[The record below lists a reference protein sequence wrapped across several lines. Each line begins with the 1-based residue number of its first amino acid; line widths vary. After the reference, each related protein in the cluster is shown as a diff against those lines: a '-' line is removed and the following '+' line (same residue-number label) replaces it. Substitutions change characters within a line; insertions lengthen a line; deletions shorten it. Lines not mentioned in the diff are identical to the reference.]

1 MNTAKLEQRMRAML
15 ETIDRHF
22 YETAACTG
30 YDAMPTAVCAAIA
43 ATPRHLFVP
52 EADKS
57 QAYRDCPLPIG
68 LGQTISQ
75 PFIVALMTTLV
86 RPGPGDRVLEVGTGC
101 GYQAAVLAQLVD
113 SVYTLEIVEPLADA
127 AKKLLAS
134 MQLDNVYCSCKNGSA
149 GDAEHAPFDSIIV
162 TAAAADVPDA
172 LIQQL
177 RPGGRIVIPV
187 GVPGHGQQLT
197 LLTKS
202 PSGEVGRREVLAV
215 QFVPFTGR

>member
-1 MNTAKLEQRMRAML
+1 MRTML

-22 YETAACTG
+22 NETAACTG
-30 YDAMPTAVCAAIA
+30 LDAMPSEVRAAIA

-52 EADKS
+52 EAERFR
-57 QAYRDCPLPIG
+57 AYRDCPLPIG

-75 PFIVALMTTLV
+75 PFIVALMTALL
-86 RPGPGDRVLEVGTGC
+86 RPGRGDRVLEVGTGC
-101 GYQAAVLAQLVD
+101 GYQAAVLAQLVE
-113 SVYTLEIVEPLADA
+113 SVYTLEIVEPLAVA
-127 AKKLLAS
+127 ANALLAS
-134 MQLDNVYCSCKNGSA
+134 MQLENGYCSCKNGSV

-162 TAAAADVPDA
+162 TAAAADVPAA

-177 RPGGRIVIPV
+177 RPGGRIVIPL
-187 GVPGHGQQLT
+187 GVPGHAQQLT

-202 PSGEVGRREVLAV
+202 PSGELGRRAVLAV